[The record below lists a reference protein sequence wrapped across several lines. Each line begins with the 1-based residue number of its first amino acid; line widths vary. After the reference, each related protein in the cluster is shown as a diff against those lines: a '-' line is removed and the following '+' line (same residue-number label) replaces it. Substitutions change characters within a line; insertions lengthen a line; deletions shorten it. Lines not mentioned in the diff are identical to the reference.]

1 MSVLTQKR
9 SFKVFKDDMVF
20 FGMNKITALTHFLEI
35 RASFD
40 CSFPLK
46 ANVGLHCL
54 RHATCTD
61 LTAENIFLRENMR
74 AGFKW
79 RLKPQAQ
86 NKHCNDKAN
95 VLIKLLVNIN
105 DFAHTR
111 DEDLVI
117 IICRHL

>member
-1 MSVLTQKR
+1 M
-9 SFKVFKDDMVF
+9 FKDDMVF
-20 FGMNKITALTHFLEI
+20 FGMNKISALTHFW
-35 RASFD
+35 RFD

-46 ANVGLHCL
+46 ANVGLRCL

-61 LTAENIFLRENMR
+61 LTVENLFLREHMR
-74 AGFKW
+74 TGFKW

-86 NKHCNDKAN
+86 NKHCNHKAN
-95 VLIKLLVNIN
+95 ELIKLLVNTN